1 MDKFGGSR
9 MKVMPVY
16 EKYLYITPDG
26 EILSLHDP
34 SARRA
39 VISAEGFGMPPYD
52 VNTTRSPYQHGETP
66 LSVRLN
72 PREIRLT
79 IRHGGTTRTDYWTL
93 RSRLLDHMRPNR
105 VSLNA
110 SEAGVLR
117 RIYYL
122 DGVKT
127 TRDVKVFLRDGL
139 VFSAPATGTW
149 DMHGVTEQLTF
160 EALDPVIYDP
170 TANTT
175 TITSFSAELDL
186 AMVFPFVLG
195 SYVNTTNVAY
205 TGTWF
210 SFPTVTVTGPIADLG
225 IINTATD
232 KRLSL
237 EYAISAGEVVTFDL
251 RDGVKTITND
261 AGVDLLPYALN
272 SDLINF
278 ALHPD
283 PYVDGGTNPIYFIC
297 TSYSAGASI
306 VFSYYTRYI
315 GI

>member
-1 MDKFGGSR
+1 MTVPKSR
-9 MKVMPVY
+9 VPVV
-16 EKYLYITPDG
+16 EKLIYITPDG
-26 EILSLHDP
+26 ESFSLHEP
-34 SARRA
+34 SAKRA
-39 VISAEGFGMPPYD
+39 VTQVEGFGMPPYD

-72 PREIRLT
+72 PRT
-79 IRHGGTTRTDYWTL
+79 IRVTL
-93 RSRLLDHMRPNR
+93 RHSECDRSSYWGTRSTLVDRMRPNR

-117 RIYYL
+117 RIYYIN
-122 DGVKT
+122 GVKT
-127 TRDVKVFLRDGL
+127 IRDVKVFLREGL
-139 VFSAPATGTW
+139 VFSYPAASTW
-149 DMHGVTEQLTF
+149 DMFGINEQLVF

-170 TANTT
+170 TASTA
-175 TITSFSAELDL
+175 TITTFTAELDL

-195 SYVNTTNVAY
+195 SYVNTQNVTY

-210 SFPTVTVTGPIADLG
+210 SFPTVVATGPIADLG
-225 IINTATD
+225 IINTAID
-232 KRLSL
+232 KRVSL
-237 EYAISAGEVVTFDL
+237 EYVISAGEVVTFDL

-272 SDLINF
+272 SDLVNF
-278 ALHPD
+278 AVHPD
-283 PYVDGGTNPIYFIC
+283 PYVAGGLNPIQFIC
-297 TSYSAGASI
+297 TSYGAGSSI